1 MAFWIAAIVLTAA
14 ACLAVL
20 WPLGRRPAQ
29 TAPDAAAHDV
39 SVYKDQLGEIERDLE
54 RGAIGTSDA
63 EQARTEIA
71 RRIVKLDRDARKTQ
85 VRSSGT
91 ISKALATI
99 AVLSIPLVSWGL
111 YGFLGSPDLP
121 SQPLSAR
128 LNKDPATS
136 TPEELVA
143 RAEAYLTQNPN
154 DGRGW
159 DVLAPSYIQMNRYQ
173 EAIAAYR
180 NAIRLVGES
189 AARRAGLGEALT
201 MANGGVVT
209 DEAQSEFDAALALQP
224 DNARAMFFSGLAMAQ
239 DGRKTEAMAIW
250 KSLLQRQ
257 DLDRYVRRVAEYSVA
272 QAEAETS
279 APAAKG
285 PSQGDIDAAAG
296 MTAGDRGAMIE
307 QMVAS
312 LDARLRD
319 NPADPEGWIRL
330 VRSYVVMGKPD
341 LARDS
346 LKRAIDALGSE
357 SESGKQVAQAAA
369 AQGVSLTGEP

>member
-1 MAFWIAAIVLTAA
+1 M
-14 ACLAVL
+14 
-20 WPLGRRPAQ
+20 GRRPAQ

-71 RRIVKLDRDARKTQ
+71 RRIVKLDRDAGKTQ

-224 DNARAMFFSGLAMAQ
+224 DNARAMFFSGLALAQ